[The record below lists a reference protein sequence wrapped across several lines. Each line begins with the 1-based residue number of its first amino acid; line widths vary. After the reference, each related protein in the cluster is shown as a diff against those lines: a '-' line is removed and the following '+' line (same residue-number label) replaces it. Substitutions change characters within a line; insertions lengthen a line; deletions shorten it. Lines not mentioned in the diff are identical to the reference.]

1 MQIYAKVH
9 KSLFPNL
16 VEGLLSI
23 TGTEEQEEEQ
33 EAPREINGNNHRV
46 RGLCAEGGL

>member
-16 VEGLLSI
+16 VEGILSI
-23 TGTEEQEEEQ
+23 TGTEAEEE

-46 RGLCAEGGL
+46 RGCAEGGL